1 MEQFNQQL
9 EEQKLKVGQQEGE
22 LVAKRKELEE
32 LKGEES
38 QLEAKLEACKK
49 ETEFTARNVGDTQ
62 LEISHIKTKLMELE
76 EYDRRLN
83 DGITELDVSI
93 SSKDI
98 MKINNLLP
106 RTITPPLIEAEQQ
119 NNGFSSNEFPSDPFA
134 GEDPFKGSGKVKI
147 NFFLF
152 TLFNFDC
159 LQILFKVKEL
169 LLLIHLQIVKV
180 SHSILLELEHFM
192 HQHKYE

>member
-1 MEQFNQQL
+1 MEQFSQQL
-9 EEQKLKVGQQEGE
+9 EEQKSKVGQQEGE

-38 QLEAKLEACKK
+38 QLEAKLEAYKK
-49 ETEFTARNVGDTQ
+49 ETEFTAKNVGDTQ

-83 DGITELDVSI
+83 DGITELDISI

-147 NFFLF
+147 NFFFFCLLF
-152 TLFNFDC
+152 LILIVCRSFSKWRNFC
-159 LQILFKVKEL
+159 CW
-169 LLLIHLQIVKV
+169 
-180 SHSILLELEHFM
+180 SIC
-192 HQHKYE
+192 K